1 VRQNVAFFLDGQDSL
16 HMTDFQPQT
25 GFLDVQ
31 GAPLYYEIAGTGHPL
46 LLIHAGVADS
56 RMWDQQFQT
65 FAQHYQVIRYDLRG
79 FGQSSVPASPFAN
92 HKDTFALLEHLGIK
106 QAHVIG
112 ISFGGLVAL
121 DFTLAFP
128 EKVTALVLGAPDV
141 SGRQSSSAD
150 IQRFAKEEEAL
161 LEQGDLE
168 GATELNLRMWV
179 DGPRRTPDQVDPT
192 VRQRIYEMQYHA
204 FTVPIPDEAEALPL
218 EPPAITRLAE
228 IHVPTLLIVGEYD
241 IPDKHELVEQ
251 LALEIPEAR
260 QIVIPGAAHI
270 VNLEQPAEF
279 NRVVLEFLKE
289 NAT

>member
-1 VRQNVAFFLDGQDSL
+1 
-16 HMTDFQPQT
+16 M
-25 GFLDVQ
+25 
-31 GAPLYYEIAGTGHPL
+31 